1 MTKRL
6 LLHRRRVI
14 KVNIRYNTSKND
26 EGNVTIEV
34 IVDDLIVAVLKQK
47 ESNVLTLVQKVDL
60 NTATIS
66 VILNDFVKSSYDI
79 AVARLR
85 FELDF

>member
-1 MTKRL
+1 
-6 LLHRRRVI
+6 
-14 KVNIRYNTSKND
+14 VNIRYNTSKND

-79 AVARLR
+79 TVARLR

>member
-1 MTKRL
+1 
-6 LLHRRRVI
+6 
-14 KVNIRYNTSKND
+14 VNIRYNTSKND

>member
-1 MTKRL
+1 MS
-6 LLHRRRVI
+6 
-14 KVNIRYNTSKND
+14 IRYNTSKND

-34 IVDDLIVAVLKQK
+34 IIDDLIVAVLKQK
-47 ESNVLTLVQKVDL
+47 ESNILTLEQKVDL

-79 AVARLR
+79 ANARLR

>member
-1 MTKRL
+1 M
-6 LLHRRRVI
+6 
-14 KVNIRYNTSKND
+14 NIRYNTSKND